1 MRSRMLN
8 RRKLRCATGPI
19 STNLSTLVLKTLQY
33 RNNVLDFRHSACSA
47 APCSLALPWQ
57 DQNVRVQFWPFLMNE
72 TYEGP
77 FSLLQ
82 MFWGSITARPL
93 RSSLSVVAIAIQVI
107 LVLMVVGLTSG
118 VVSEWGKRQEGVGA
132 DILVQPPNSSIFFAF
147 SSAVMP
153 ESLGDQIAK
162 VSSVDEV
169 APTVILTE
177 PKSLV
182 IVYGIDYQRF
192 NALSKGFLFR
202 DGRPFE
208 GPDEVIADDIIAQTQ
223 HLRVGS
229 QITLLNH
236 QFTVSGIVAHGKGA
250 RFFIP
255 IRTAQEIAGA
265 EKRVSMFYVRSKGD
279 TEATRAQL
287 AMLLPQYSIRS
298 LAEYVSLMNSSNL
311 PQLRPFT
318 RTMVALGIVIS
329 FIVVLLNMHTMVME
343 RTREIGILKAL
354 GFSRFDVV
362 RMLLTE
368 TFILALFGTG
378 LGIGLTFLTQFILKE
393 TKPDLPVLI
402 TTPWIF
408 SAMALALIG
417 AAAGALYPAF
427 RAATYDPVVA
437 LAYE

>member
-1 MRSRMLN
+1 M
-8 RRKLRCATGPI
+8 
-19 STNLSTLVLKTLQY
+19 
-33 RNNVLDFRHSACSA
+33 FRIFGIRLAPAA
-47 APCSLALPWQ
+47 APLALPSQNQ
-57 DQNVRVQFWPFLMNE
+57 DVTVQFWASNMDE
-72 TYEGP
+72 TFEGP

-82 MFWGSITARPL
+82 MFWGSITVRPM
-93 RSSLSVVAIAIQVI
+93 RSSLSVIAIAIQVI
-107 LVLMVVGLTSG
+107 LVLLIVGLTSG
-118 VVSEWGKRQEGVGA
+118 VVSEWGKRVEGVGA

-153 ESLGDQIAK
+153 ESLGDQIASVK
-162 VSSVDEV
+162 SVDEV
-169 APTVILTE
+169 APTIILTE

-182 IVYGIDYQRF
+182 MVYGIDYARF
-192 NALSKGFLFR
+192 NALSRGFLFR
-202 DGRPFE
+202 DGRLFQ
-208 GPDEVIADDIIAQTQ
+208 GPDEVIADDIIAQTR
-223 HLRVGS
+223 HLKVGS
-229 QITLLNH
+229 QVTLLNH
-236 QFTVSGIVAHGKGA
+236 VFTVSGIVAHGKGA

-265 EKRVSMFYVRSKGD
+265 ERRVSMFYVRSKGD
-279 TEATRAQL
+279 TGATRAQL
-287 AMLLPQYSIRS
+287 AKLLPQYSIRS

-354 GFSRFDVV
+354 GFSRFDIV

-368 TFILALFGTG
+368 TFILTILGTG
-378 LGIGLTFLTQFILKE
+378 LGVGLTFLTQVVLKE
-393 TKPDLPVLI
+393 VNPGLTVLI
-402 TTPWIF
+402 SPNWIF
-408 SAMALALIG
+408 AAIMLALAG
-417 AAAGALYPAF
+417 AAAGALYPAL